1 MPLEIRSMTRP
12 AIALALGMLLLAG
25 CVASHSALLPSQQS
39 NAMAGGLQK
48 HDLLYVTNESGTVS
62 VYRYWQHTLAFI
74 LTDFKKP
81 MGACADRSG
90 HVYVTDYG
98 RQKIY
103 EYAHGGRKP
112 IATLDDSPYKPFTC
126 SVSPPNGDLAVANSP
141 YGTYGT
147 GGNIAIYP
155 HAGGKPII
163 LTGSGGSDGTHFT
176 GCAYDDHGDLLAMN
190 QYRYDPFWYSG
201 FYYLPKNG
209 TKLLPMSL
217 PGMGYGSSHFG
228 VVQGVA
234 WDGKYWL
241 VGPSYNYIILYT
253 IDVKASEVGT
263 LKLNNGQPPFF
274 GPAAIYRKALKS
286 QGTQLVAG
294 TGSYGSGTVDFFKYP
309 AAGGPI
315 AQISKDL
322 DAPFGVAISLRTQP

>member
-1 MPLEIRSMTRP
+1 MPLTISR
-12 AIALALGMLLLAG
+12 IARTAVGVAVAALLAG
-25 CVASHSALLPSQQS
+25 CVASQLEMAPPERTAG
-39 NAMAGGLQK
+39 AMAGALQQ
-48 HDLLYVTNESGTVS
+48 HDLLYVTNANGTVS
-62 VYRYWQHTLAFI
+62 VYRYWQHTLAYV

-90 HVYVTDYG
+90 HVYITDYK

-103 EYAHGGRKP
+103 EYEHGGKKP
-112 IATLDDSPYKPFTC
+112 IATLDDSPYTPFTC
-126 SVSPPNGDLAVANSP
+126 SVSPSNGDLAVANSP
-141 YGTYGT
+141 YDTYGA

-155 HAGGKPII
+155 HGSGEPII
-163 LTGSGGSDGTHFT
+163 LTEGGGSNGVHFT
-176 GCAYDDHGDLLAMN
+176 GCAYDDRGDLLAMN

-209 TKLLPMSL
+209 TKLLPMTL
-217 PGMGYGSSHFG
+217 PGMGYGSSHFA

-241 VGPSYNYIILYT
+241 VGPSYNYIALYT
-253 IDVKASEVGT
+253 IGVKAYQVGT
-263 LKLNNGQPPFF
+263 LKLINGQPPYL
-274 GPAAIYRKALKS
+274 GPVAIYRKTLKS
-286 QGTQLVAG
+286 QGTQLAAG
-294 TGSYGSGTVDFFKYP
+294 AGSYGSGVLDYFKYP
-309 AAGGPI
+309 AGGAPI

>member
-1 MPLEIRSMTRP
+1 MPLTISR
-12 AIALALGMLLLAG
+12 IARTAVGVAVAALLAG
-25 CVASHSALLPSQQS
+25 CVASQPGIVPAERTAGAVAGALQQ
-39 NAMAGGLQK
+39 
-48 HDLLYVTNESGTVS
+48 HDLLYAANGNGTVS

-90 HVYVTDYG
+90 HVYITDYQ

-103 EYAHGGRKP
+103 EYAHGGKKP
-112 IATLDDSPYKPFTC
+112 IATLDDSPFKPFAC

-141 YGTYGT
+141 YESYSNG

-155 HAGGKPII
+155 HGTGKPI
-163 LTGSGGSDGTHFT
+163 LLPSGGSKGVHFT

-190 QYRYDPFWYSG
+190 EYRYSSYWELG

-209 TKLLPMSL
+209 TKLLPMRL
-217 PGMGYGSSHFG
+217 PGMGYSSTDFG
-228 VVQGVA
+228 VVQGIA

-241 VGPSYNYIILYT
+241 VGPIYNEVFLYT
-253 IDVKASEVGT
+253 INIKAYQVGT
-263 LKLNNGQPPFF
+263 VKLTDGQRSF
-274 GPAAIYRKALKS
+274 GPVAIYGKTRTS

-294 TGSYGSGTVDFFKYP
+294 AGTVVDFFKYP
-309 AAGGPI
+309 AGGAPI